1 LVLAATRRRRRRRR
15 RRTTTPTKSSSRV
28 YEEPVYIRNWMSR
41 RFHELETN
49 RVHR

>member
-15 RRTTTPTKSSSRV
+15 RTTPTKSSSRV
-28 YEEPVYIRNWMSR
+28 YEEPVYLWNWMSR

>member
-15 RRTTTPTKSSSRV
+15 RTTPTKSSSRV

-41 RFHELETN
+41 RFYELETN

>member
-15 RRTTTPTKSSSRV
+15 RTTPTKSSSRV
-28 YEEPVYIRNWMSR
+28 YEEPVYLRNWMSR

>member
-15 RRTTTPTKSSSRV
+15 RRTTPTKSSSRV
-28 YEEPVYIRNWMSR
+28 YEEPVYLWNWMSR